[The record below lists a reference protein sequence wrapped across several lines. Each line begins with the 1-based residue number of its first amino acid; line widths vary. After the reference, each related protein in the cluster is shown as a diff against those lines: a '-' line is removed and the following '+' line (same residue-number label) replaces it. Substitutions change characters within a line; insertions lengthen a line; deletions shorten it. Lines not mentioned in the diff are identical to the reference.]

1 MCSVWLLC
9 GGWRPP
15 QKLGAVVLTCNIITK
30 SSKEKE
36 VLTKFGVPPWPYI
49 LFRTFFTQNLVYFA
63 HDWDFFWNNFITMNI
78 PNYMIIAFI
87 AFVIYSYYYYYLL
100 IIWLLH
106 QSKSS
111 HVPSFMRRKKFLWCR
126 ERKKQQKLF
135 RCENWFFSNTEAVLV
150 DVRPKGSKLQKN
162 GTTVHIREVLQKRW
176 K

>member
-1 MCSVWLLC
+1 MFCLTLVWRLAASSKIRCC
-9 GGWRPP
+9 GPH
-15 QKLGAVVLTCNIITK
+15 KIITK

-36 VLTKFGVPPWPYI
+36 APTKFGVPPCPYI

-63 HDWDFFWNNFITMNI
+63 HDWDIFG
-78 PNYMIIAFI
+78 II
-87 AFVIYSYYYYYLL
+87 SSPWTSL

-106 QSKSS
+106 LLHLLSILIINIIYWLYDYCINPNHHMYPVLCDAKNSCD
-111 HVPSFMRRKKFLWCR
+111 F